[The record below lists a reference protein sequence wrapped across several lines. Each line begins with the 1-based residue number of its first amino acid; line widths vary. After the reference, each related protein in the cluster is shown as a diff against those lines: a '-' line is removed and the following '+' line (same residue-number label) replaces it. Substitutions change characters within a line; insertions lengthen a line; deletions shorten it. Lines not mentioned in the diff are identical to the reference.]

1 MEKWCCQNNRVGAIE
16 RRSFVESHPSPQS
29 CQAKHPVPLKGCGH
43 LPTTQAIVE
52 CQNLEKAVILERI
65 PREVIK
71 QLLLA
76 GSTSS
81 AVSSS
86 HRTEWEFVTDIPEY
100 RLSLSPPNPEL
111 LIIFSLHLLPI
122 SRFNL

>member
-1 MEKWCCQNNRVGAIE
+1 MREGPLWSPTLHPRV
-16 RRSFVESHPSPQS
+16 V
-29 CQAKHPVPLKGCGH
+29 QAMHPVPLKGCGH

>member
-1 MEKWCCQNNRVGAIE
+1 MREGPLW
-16 RRSFVESHPSPQS
+16 SPTFTPELFRPW
-29 CQAKHPVPLKGCGH
+29 HPVPLKGCGH
-43 LPTTQAIVE
+43 LPTAQAVAE
-52 CQNLEKAVILERI
+52 CQNLEEAVILERI
-65 PREVIK
+65 PKEVIK

-86 HRTEWEFVTDIPEY
+86 HRTEWEFVTDIPEH
-100 RLSLSPPNPEL
+100 RLSPSPPDPEL